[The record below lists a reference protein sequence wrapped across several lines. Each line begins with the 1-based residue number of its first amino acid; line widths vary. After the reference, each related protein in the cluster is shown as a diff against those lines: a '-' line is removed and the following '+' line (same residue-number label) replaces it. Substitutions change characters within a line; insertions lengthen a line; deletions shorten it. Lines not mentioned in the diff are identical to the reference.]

1 MALGSCLTQDDRYEV
16 LFLLQVTLGAG
27 DTASPVVQVHDYT
40 PLDVGGMVRPEVEVP
55 VCVCELSVDSNLPAS
70 IIPPPKKYVQD
81 GSIPTFLTST
91 VNFIVGRMLL
101 LVV

>member
-40 PLDVGGMVRPEVEVP
+40 PLDVVGTVRPEVEVP
-55 VCVCELSVDSNLPAS
+55 VCVCELPVDSNLPAS
-70 IIPPPKKYVQD
+70 IIPPPPKYVQEWEHSNILD
-81 GSIPTFLTST
+81 FHSELDCRPHA
-91 VNFIVGRMLL
+91 VE
-101 LVV
+101 VV